1 VVIAGAK
8 REWSSRLAHLTGL
21 VEAGA
26 RGPAWLWRIRIR
38 ILRYLLARYG
48 EPGEAAAPELEAGRR
63 DAGDT
68 AFPGPAE
75 PPPPVVIGTLR
86 PPVGVE
92 HPPKPG
98 AVITPILKDIHDV
111 NVDLRIARWQDPPPD
126 QVWTWWRS
134 QWCGRT

>member
-1 VVIAGAK
+1 MVIAGVK

-26 RGPAWLWRIRIR
+26 GGPTWLWRIRIR

-48 EPGEAAAPELEAGRR
+48 EPGEPAPPELEAKRR
-63 DAGDT
+63 NAEGD

-75 PPPPVVIGTLR
+75 PPLPVVIGTSL
-86 PPVGVE
+86 PLAGVD

-98 AVITPILKDIHDV
+98 AVITPILKDIHDA
-111 NVDLRIARWQDPPPD
+111 NVDLRSARWQDPPPD
-126 QVWTWWRS
+126 QVWIWWRS
-134 QWCGRT
+134 QWCRRT